1 MFDTDL
7 FIQCVQERPALW
19 EKSAKD
25 YSDKNKRE
33 KAWMEIGA
41 VMYKDWSDLKS
52 QEREKKGKTVFLF
65 YFYFSN

>member
-7 FIQCVQERPALW
+7 FIQCIQERPALW

-33 KAWMEIGA
+33 KAWMKITA
-41 VMYKDWSDLKS
+41 KMYNDWADLES
-52 QEREKKGKTVFLF
+52 QEREKKGKTVFILF
-65 YFYFSN
+65 SFF